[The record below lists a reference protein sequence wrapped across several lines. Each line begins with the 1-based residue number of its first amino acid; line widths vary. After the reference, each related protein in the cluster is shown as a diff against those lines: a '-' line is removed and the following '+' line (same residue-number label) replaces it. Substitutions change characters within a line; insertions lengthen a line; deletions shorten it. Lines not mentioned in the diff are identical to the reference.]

1 MSEAPTHPLLFCMGN
16 PLLDMQVSNGEA
28 LLQKYNLKANDAI
41 LADENQMGIYDDVT
55 KDYKVTY
62 VAGGAAQNA
71 ARAAAYVLPPN
82 HVVYVGAVGKDA
94 LAEQLEK
101 ANDKEGVKSA
111 YQVVEDDKT
120 GACAVVLTGHDRSLV
135 TTLRA
140 AEKFSPAHLAD
151 PTIKSYI
158 DHAKFFYIGGFFL
171 THGIESALHVAKSA
185 AGRGKVVVLN
195 LSAPF
200 IPQFFKQQ
208 LDQLLMYVDI
218 LIGNESEAASYAEAQ
233 GMAVSHVLPFN
244 PSKANHSQ
252 TSYSLPSYSLHSQ
265 DSSVAQIATAIANLP
280 KSNAS
285 RPRLVIIT
293 QGSESTL
300 VASSS
305 PSSSPS
311 SSALSGAQK
320 CNLSASDPNPKTYP
334 VPKLDDS
341 QIVDTNGAGDAFA
354 GGFLG
359 AHVLGKSLDECI
371 EVGHR
376 LGQRCVGQVG
386 PTFGDRVD
394 ILKDL

>member
-1 MSEAPTHPLLFCMGN
+1 MSEAPAHPLLFCMGN

-28 LLQKYNLKANDAI
+28 LLEKYNLKANDAI
-41 LADENQMGIYDDVT
+41 LAEEKHMGIYDDVT
-55 KDYKVTY
+55 KDYQVTY

-71 ARAAAYVLPPN
+71 ARAAAYVLPPK

-101 ANDKEGVKSA
+101 ANDKEGVMSA

-140 AEKFSPAHLAD
+140 AEKFSPSHLAD

-158 DHAKFFYIGGFFL
+158 DNAKFFYIGGFFL

-185 AGRGKVVVLN
+185 AGRGKVVALN

-208 LDQLLMYVDI
+208 LDQLLVYVDI

-233 GMAVSHVLPFN
+233 GMA
-244 PSKANHSQ
+244 
-252 TSYSLPSYSLHSQ
+252 

-293 QGSESTL
+293 QGSSSTL

-305 PSSSPS
+305 PSSTATPT
-311 SSALSGAQK
+311 SGAAK

-334 VPKLDDS
+334 VPKLEDS

-359 AHVLGKSLDECI
+359 AHVLGKSLDECV